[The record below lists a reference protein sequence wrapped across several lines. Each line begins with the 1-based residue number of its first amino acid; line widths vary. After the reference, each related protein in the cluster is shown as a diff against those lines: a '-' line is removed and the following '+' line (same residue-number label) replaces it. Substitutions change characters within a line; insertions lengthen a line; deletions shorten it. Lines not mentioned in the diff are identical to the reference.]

1 MPRLS
6 FLVAERGFFM
16 FHTRTL
22 ARLGLLCLA
31 LGAFGLA
38 AAQQTLRVLT
48 HDSFAVPDEVAAAFS
63 EQTGIELEII
73 QAGDAGEMVNRAI
86 LTKERPLADVLYG
99 IDNNLLG
106 PALEAGIFEPY
117 QSPALASVEARY
129 RFDPEHFVTP
139 VDVGFVNFNLD
150 LAYFEAAG
158 LEPPQEITELTEPR
172 YRGLTVV
179 PDPATSSPGLAF
191 MLATIAKFGEEGWLE
206 YWAALR
212 DNDLLV
218 TSGWSDA
225 YYNAFS
231 RYGGDRPVVLS
242 YASSPAA
249 EVIFAEQPLE
259 AAPTANLFCAR
270 CAYEQIEAAGILKGT
285 DKPDAARAF
294 IDFLLSPDFQAA
306 IPESMFVYPVVE
318 GTPLPE
324 TFDAYAQAPAPE
336 ARASLP
342 SQAVADSL
350 QGWLADWRA
359 VVQQGRD
366 PADLR

>member
-1 MPRLS
+1 
-6 FLVAERGFFM
+6 M

-31 LGAFGLA
+31 LGAFGLS

-48 HDSFAVPDEVAAAFS
+48 HDSFAIPEEVAAAFT
-63 EQTGIELEII
+63 EQTGVELEII

-86 LTKERPLADVLYG
+86 LTKARPLADVLYG

-106 PALEAGIFEPY
+106 PALEAGIFERY
-117 QSPALASVEARY
+117 ESPALGSVEPRY
-129 RFDPEHFVTP
+129 RFDPEHVVTP

-150 LAYFEAAG
+150 TAYFEAAG

-191 MLATIAKFGEEGWLE
+191 MLATIDKFGEAGWLE

-225 YYNAFS
+225 YYTAFS

-249 EVIFAEQPLE
+249 EVIFADRPLE
-259 AAPTANLFCAR
+259 EAPTANLFCPR

-285 DKPDAARAF
+285 KRLEAAQAF
-294 IDFLLSPDFQAA
+294 IDFLLSPTFQAA
-306 IPESMFVYPVVE
+306 IPESMFVYPVVAD
-318 GTPLPE
+318 TPLPE
-324 TFDAYAQAPAPE
+324 TFETYAQAPGAA

-342 SQAVADSL
+342 PQTVADNL
-350 QGWLADWRA
+350 QRWLAAWRE
-359 VVQQGRD
+359 VVQQGRE